1 MKQILTAIALA
12 AFGLAPAIG
21 VACEDY
27 DATSAAATPASL
39 MASAPAPAVSKAPA
53 TAVTKAL
60 APNATRQTAAKT
72 KAQVPQQKVAVN
84 TAN

>member
-1 MKQILTAIALA
+1 MKQIVTAIALT

-39 MASAPAPAVSKAPA
+39 LASAPAPAVSKAPA
-53 TAVTKAL
+53 IAKAL
-60 APNATRQTAAKT
+60 APNATKQSAVKA